1 MTIPTNISYSTNSC
15 RLSVRC
21 TCDNLDVIDI
31 TLNKKRGNYRWR
43 KKSDGQVTTGP
54 LATGGCVQQYLL
66 DLVETGRIPMTKA
79 KSMLY
84 ALQDKTL
91 RAGGGSGCLGAL
103 SQSGH
108 VDWVDGHPGRPCGPV
123 IVNDPILDP
132 YAP

>member
-43 KKSDGQVTTGP
+43 KKSDG
-54 LATGGCVQQYLL
+54 
-66 DLVETGRIPMTKA
+66 D
-79 KSMLY
+79 
-84 ALQDKTL
+84 
-91 RAGGGSGCLGAL
+91 
-103 SQSGH
+103 
-108 VDWVDGHPGRPCGPV
+108 
-123 IVNDPILDP
+123 DPILDP